1 MDTNQQFKSDYR
13 IIMKAYQAG
22 VSLAK
27 GQKKLCVRDVPCLVR
42 SAKQYIDVLSSQV
55 DHTGFR
61 NAVRAAKAQV
71 LIFAEWVARNP
82 AKIKEEDYETMNTLL
97 TLTGEY
103 EASYIQKLR
112 EKETLGYRINLK
124 KILEKPDC
132 LKKVLGKEMDRI
144 VEEEFADSRALTISK
159 RQQQFFVTAAGEKYH
174 RQDCPYCKAREL
186 YLVTE
191 KMIEN
196 FGCLPCRCV
205 TEEEKEH
212 ASAHIDLSAVT
223 IFVDESVRKNPFHPY
238 DESLPEYEGIYS
250 FVVCQ
255 GKLESENEIQEGNL
269 IKECASIADEYDEAL
284 NVTNVTIEGICK
296 ALMWTAYRYGFHGE
310 VSVFVDNLG
319 ALGKLKKTGNM
330 MHLEKLFEKVT
341 FRHIPRTANKRAD
354 MVGRREIIFHA
365 SQKVIEELL
374 KAKKNA
380 DAVAEAERKE
390 PVTRLQDI
398 MIQKRI
404 TLFAM
409 QG

>member
-1 MDTNQQFKSDYR
+1 MDTNKQFKSDYQ

-27 GQKKLCVRDVPCLVR
+27 GQKKLCVKDVPSLVK
-42 SAKQYIDVLSSQV
+42 SAKQYIVALSAQT
-55 DHTGFR
+55 DRTGYR

-159 RQQQFFVTAAGEKYH
+159 RQQQFFVTGSGEKYH

-255 GKLESENEIQEGNL
+255 GKLKSENEIQEGNL
-269 IKECASIADEYDEAL
+269 IKKCASFADECEEAL
-284 NVTNVTIEGICK
+284 NATNVAIEGICK
-296 ALMWTAYRYGFHGE
+296 ALMWTAFRYGFCGE
-310 VSVFVDNLG
+310 VFVFVDNLG
-319 ALGKLKKTGNM
+319 TIGKLKKTGELQP
-330 MHLEKLFEKVT
+330 LEELFEKVSL
-341 FRHIPRTANKRAD
+341 RHVPRTGNKYAD
-354 MVGRREIIFHA
+354 MVGRKEAIFHA
-365 SQKVIEELL
+365 NPKMIERLL
-374 KAKKNA
+374 KAKETA
-380 DAVAEAERKE
+380 DAIKEAESKE
-390 PVTRLQDI
+390 TVTRLQEI
-398 MIQKRI
+398 IKCKQI
-404 TLFAM
+404 SLIAM